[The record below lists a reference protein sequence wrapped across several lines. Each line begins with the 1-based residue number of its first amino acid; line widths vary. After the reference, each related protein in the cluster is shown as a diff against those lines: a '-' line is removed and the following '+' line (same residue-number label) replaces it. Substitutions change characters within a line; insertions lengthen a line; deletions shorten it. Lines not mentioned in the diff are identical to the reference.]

1 MGDISRRAFLRAG
14 LYAAV
19 AAPFVLRRSYRL
31 FAESTVEYPERVVR
45 LMRESLVVDMLNQFL
60 YRDDQQQLKE
70 RWLTQPGAFTEADF
84 QRFKATGVNVI
95 NVGQAVHDSAQA
107 QQWFAKWNGFLAQY
121 PQWLMRVDNA
131 SDLARAKQQGKFGIL
146 FGFQSSGQFQTL
158 DDVDH
163 CYASGLRVSQLSYN
177 FRSLIA
183 DGAFEPFDA
192 GVSEYGAT
200 VIARM
205 NRVGM
210 AVDLGH
216 ASDKTKLDALA
227 ISSAPVILS
236 HGNCRALNP
245 GALRDTTDE
254 AIRKLAVGGGVMGIT
269 DIAIMVKGSDP
280 VSIDDVVDHFDHVRD
295 LVGIE
300 HVGVGSDAGIES
312 NDLMSATAV
321 KDYLAKLDPRYKVH
335 GDREV
340 VLCLEGP
347 TRMYALVAAL
357 VRRGYTDEHIRLIL
371 GGNWARVLAEIW
383 SAPEQSGTVIVGSI
397 GRWLDF

>member
-1 MGDISRRAFLRAG
+1 MGDLSRRTFVRAG
-14 LYAAV
+14 LNVAI
-19 AAPFVLRRSYRL
+19 AAPVVLRRSYRV

-70 RWLTQPGAFTEADF
+70 RWLTQPGAFTEADCLRF
-84 QRFKATGVNVI
+84 QSTGVNVI

-107 QQWFAKWNGFLAQY
+107 QQWFAKWNGFLALY
-121 PQWLMRVDNA
+121 PQWLMRVDTA
-131 SDLARAKQQGKFGIL
+131 ADLARAKQQSKFGIL

-158 DDVDH
+158 DDVNR

-192 GVSEYGAT
+192 GVSEYGAK

-227 ISSAPVILS
+227 ISKAPVILS

-254 AIRKLAVGGGVMGIT
+254 AIRKLAARGGVMGIT

-280 VSIDDVVDHFDHVRD
+280 VTIDDVVDHYDHVRD

-321 KDYLAKLDPRYKVH
+321 RDYLAKLDPRYKVH

-340 VLCLEGP
+340 VLGLEGP

-357 VRRGYTDEHIRLIL
+357 VRRGYTDDHIRLIL
-371 GGNWARVLAEIW
+371 GGNWARVLGEIW
-383 SAPEQSGTVIVGSI
+383 P
-397 GRWLDF
+397 R